1 MSIDD
6 FRPGRRVFLSSAT
19 AAAIGFGVRPFGRS
33 AEAFARRGTIQA
45 DAPAGHGMLLF
56 GEKKVYLSH
65 LPLFSMPV
73 HRYQVLLEATFTKGG
88 ADPQAAYL
96 KDRHA
101 HPDISIYTFDP
112 APFVLPELDPKD
124 QKRKSFT
131 GRTVRGHFERK
142 GNVQID
148 EGVTAT
154 VSRVIHFQAF
164 AKDPAPL
171 SQLQYL
177 LFGEP
182 DEAFVSH
189 VITKPPDFDHVLSVR
204 LLDHKFSAEE
214 LRQGVRLT
222 FPGRANTAAQRLT
235 EGPVTAEVIAPGPD
249 TATVQIQ
256 RRSEIYFE
264 EGELKSA

>member
-6 FRPGRRVFLSSAT
+6 SRTGRRVFLAGAT
-19 AAAIGFGVRPFGRS
+19 AAAVGLGLRPFGRS
-33 AEAFARRGTIQA
+33 AEAFARRGTIL
-45 DAPAGHGMLLF
+45 DDPAGHGMLLF
-56 GEKKVYLSH
+56 GDKKVYLSH
-65 LPLFSMPV
+65 LPLFNMPV
-73 HRYQVLLEATFTKGG
+73 HRYQVLLEATFTKAG
-88 ADPQAAYL
+88 ADPQAAYV

-124 QKRKSFT
+124 PKRKSFT

-142 GNVQID
+142 GNVPID

-182 DEAFVSH
+182 DDAFVAH
-189 VITKPPDFDHVLSVR
+189 VITQPPDFDHVLSVK
-204 LLDHKFSAEE
+204 LGDHKFSAAE
-214 LRQGVRLT
+214 LGGAFGSRS
-222 FPGRANTAAQRLT
+222 PG
-235 EGPVTAEVIAPGPD
+235 AP
-249 TATVQIQ
+249 TR
-256 RRSEIYFE
+256 RRSGWPKPRSLRKWSCLGATRSRSRF
-264 EGELKSA
+264 SAVPRSTSRRVS